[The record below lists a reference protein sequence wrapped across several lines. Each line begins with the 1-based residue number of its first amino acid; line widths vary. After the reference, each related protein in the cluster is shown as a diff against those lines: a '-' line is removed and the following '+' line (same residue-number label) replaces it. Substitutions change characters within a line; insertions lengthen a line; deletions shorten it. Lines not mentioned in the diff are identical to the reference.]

1 MFLKTC
7 PVKATFMPDSI
18 GFEVIRRKG
27 SHNFLQHVDGRC
39 TVIPIHAGETIG
51 RGLLS
56 QMVRDRE
63 ISAEEL
69 KSGSFVFKLKVSG

>member
-1 MFLKTC
+1 MSNIPAVTGQRLI
-7 PVKATFMPDSI
+7 KALRKM
-18 GFEVIRRKG
+18 GFEFIRRKG

-56 QMVRDRE
+56 QIMRDCE

-69 KSGSFVFKLKVSG
+69 KKFL

>member
-1 MFLKTC
+1 MSNFPAVTGQRLI
-7 PVKATFMPDSI
+7 KALRKL

-39 TVIPIHAGETIG
+39 TVIPAHAGETIG

-56 QMVRDRE
+56 QIIRDCE

-69 KSGSFVFKLKVSG
+69 KKFL

>member
-1 MFLKTC
+1 MSNIPAVTGQRLI
-7 PVKATFMPDSI
+7 KALRKM

-27 SHNFLQHVDGRC
+27 SHNFVQHVDGRC

-56 QMVRDRE
+56 QIMRDCE

-69 KSGSFVFKLKVSG
+69 KKFL

>member
-1 MFLKTC
+1 MSNVPAVTGQRLI
-7 PVKATFMPDSI
+7 KALRKM

-56 QMVRDRE
+56 QIMRDCE

-69 KSGSFVFKLKVSG
+69 KKFL

>member
-1 MFLKTC
+1 MSNVPAVTGQRLI
-7 PVKATFMPDSI
+7 KALRKM

-39 TVIPIHAGETIG
+39 TVVPIHAGETIG

-56 QMVRDRE
+56 QIMRDCE
-63 ISAEEL
+63 ITAEE
-69 KSGSFVFKLKVSG
+69 FKKFL

>member
-1 MFLKTC
+1 MSNFPAVTGQRLIKTLR
-7 PVKATFMPDSI
+7 KM

-56 QMVRDRE
+56 QIMRDCE
-63 ISAEEL
+63 ISVEE
-69 KSGSFVFKLKVSG
+69 FKKFL

>member
-1 MFLKTC
+1 MSNFPAVTGQRLI
-7 PVKATFMPDSI
+7 KALWKM

-27 SHNFLQHVDGRC
+27 SHNFLQHADGRC

-56 QMVRDRE
+56 QIMRDCE

-69 KSGSFVFKLKVSG
+69 KKFL